1 MTERTNIKEIYTY
14 TEKHIEGINK
24 SIDALGSKLI
34 STLGFSGVLLK
45 FVSDM
50 ASNKDHTY
58 PFWFIVL
65 ASVSLLLAIGF
76 CASGLYPR
84 NSGCAVDPKVLL
96 KYSEW
101 NNCTEEDYRKTI
113 IEQWY
118 EHIDSLESLLVLRQ
132 GYLKLA
138 IGLLTFVAVLF
149 CLINIVTPILIFL
162 NSATPSA
169 TQTYF

>member
-1 MTERTNIKEIYTY
+1 MAIRTNIKEIYTY

-50 ASNKDHTY
+50 ASNKDHIY
-58 PFWFIVL
+58 PFWFTTL

-76 CASGLYPR
+76 CASGLYPV
-84 NSGCAVDPKVLL
+84 NSGCTVDPKVLL
-96 KYSEW
+96 SVPEW
-101 NNCTEEDYRKTI
+101 KNCTEDDYRTTI

-118 EHIDSLESLLVLRQ
+118 KHIDSLESLLDSRQ
-132 GYLKLA
+132 RYLKLA

-149 CLINIVTPILIFL
+149 CLINIVTPVFILM
-162 NSATPSA
+162 NSAIPVT
-169 TQTYF
+169 TQT

>member
-1 MTERTNIKEIYTY
+1 MAEHTNIKEIYNY

-34 STLGFSGVLLK
+34 SALGFSGVLLK

-50 ASNKDHTY
+50 ASSKDHVY

-65 ASVSLLLAIGF
+65 ASISLLLAVGF

-84 NSGCAVDPKVLL
+84 NSGCAVHPKALL
-96 KYSEW
+96 KYPEW
-101 NNCTEEDYRKTI
+101 NNCAEEDYRTTI
-113 IEQWY
+113 VEQWY
-118 EHIDSLESLLVLRQ
+118 EHIDSLESLLALRQ
-132 GYLKLA
+132 RYLKLA

-149 CLINIVTPILIFL
+149 CLINIVTLILM
-162 NSATPSA
+162 
-169 TQTYF
+169 

>member
-1 MTERTNIKEIYTY
+1 MTKHTNIKEIYNY

-34 STLGFSGVLLK
+34 SALGFSGVLLK

-50 ASNKDHTY
+50 ASNKDHVY

-65 ASVSLLLAIGF
+65 ASISLLLAVGF

-84 NSGCAVDPKVLL
+84 NSGCAVHPQALL
-96 KYSEW
+96 KYPEW
-101 NNCTEEDYRKTI
+101 NSCTEEDYRTTI
-113 IEQWY
+113 VEQWF

-132 GYLKLA
+132 RYLKLA

-149 CLINIVTPILIFL
+149 CVINIILL
-162 NSATPSA
+162 VR
-169 TQTYF
+169 